1 MEQWIHKGIAAT
13 HKQSPGIASQL
24 RLVLRERCEQEKLA
38 AKLPNFRHHCGRARK
53 QMERTR
59 LVMARG
65 PHPTPLLTHGLTHR
79 RISTMPAKAINTR
92 RVSVQLPTYL
102 SRRVERTA
110 RLTKC
115 NVSEV
120 VASALATSLPPLPD
134 ELPPA
139 VAEELA
145 GWMMLDDE
153 ALRAIAEAFLSQTQ
167 QRRFTA
173 LLRKHETKQLSTPER
188 REWEEL
194 QQEYL
199 RVSEQSESTVF
210 IGSTSKARTT

>member
-1 MEQWIHKGIAAT
+1 M
-13 HKQSPGIASQL
+13 
-24 RLVLRERCEQEKLA
+24 
-38 AKLPNFRHHCGRARK
+38 
-53 QMERTR
+53 
-59 LVMARG
+59 
-65 PHPTPLLTHGLTHR
+65 PT
-79 RISTMPAKAINTR
+79 KALNTK

-102 SRRVERTA
+102 SRRLERTA
-110 RLTKC
+110 RLSKC
-115 NVSEV
+115 NISEV

-145 GWMMLDDE
+145 GWMLLDDE
-153 ALRAIAEAFLSQTQ
+153 ALYAIAGAFLSQPQ

-173 LLRKHETKQLSTPER
+173 LLRKHETEQLSTSER

-199 RVSEQSESTVF
+199 RVS
-210 IGSTSKARTT
+210 RTKQKHSIYWLNVKKHA